1 MAPSQEAPDK
11 PTSAKTRLLEQLRNP
26 TRLRGVVTG
35 LMLLVGYA
43 GVFTPLNGGIE
54 ATTRQLKQ
62 ERSRLELGDEVERLR
77 MQFAKF
83 KDRLPTERDPNEWQI
98 YMMNGIRKFP
108 LQQVKL
114 ETKEPRDVGP
124 YKAVEIHINVEGTF
138 GNLDSFLEW
147 LETNPR
153 LIRVDSIKIAPQQ
166 RSGSG
171 LLNMQL
177 RVLGVMG

>member
-26 TRLRGVVTG
+26 TRLRGLVTG

-83 KDRLPTERDPNEWQI
+83 KDRLPKERDPNEWHI
-98 YMMNGIRKFP
+98 YIMDGIRNFP
-108 LQQVKL
+108 LKL
-114 ETKEPRDVGP
+114 INLEIKAPRDVGP
-124 YKAVEIHINVEGTF
+124 YKAVEMHINLEGTF
-138 GNLDSFLEW
+138 GNFDSFLEW

-153 LIRVDSIKIAPQQ
+153 LIRIDSVKIEPL
-166 RSGSG
+166 RSGG
-171 LLNMQL
+171 VLNMQL
-177 RVLGVMG
+177 VVLGVMG